1 MSIKRIAGLLFAV
14 LVTSAQSSRAQQ
26 HRHSFDLVVGTYG
39 SADSAGIFVY
49 RFDGRSGRMRALDSV
64 SGIENPSF
72 VTFSPDHRFVYAVSE
87 THQGRGGQVF
97 AYRFDPKTGHLR
109 LLNKRYSDG
118 TDPCHISTDKTG
130 RWLFV
135 ANYSS
140 GSLSEFP
147 IRSDGSIGPMSQ
159 HIQHHGH
166 GPHKLRQASAHVHC
180 VLVSPGNRHL
190 FVADLGMDRV
200 FAYDFN
206 ARTGRLTDG
215 HPAYARVKAG
225 NGPRHLV
232 FSTDGSRLYLI
243 QEIAGRIN
251 VFACKGDSLRTLQ
264 SLPTYPKGFRGRIW
278 AAELMLSPDGRY
290 LYAANRDDLNDLV
303 VYRVHP
309 GTGNLSE
316 QSRIAS
322 GGATPRNFTLSPDGR
337 FLLAGHQNGQWIRE
351 FRIRASDGTLHPDG
365 VSLYRPHAVCLQ
377 MIPVR

>member
-1 MSIKRIAGLLFAV
+1 MMIRRITGLLLGAFVMWAGC
-14 LVTSAQSSRAQQ
+14 SKAQQ
-26 HRHSFDLVVGTYG
+26 RRSSFDLVVGTYG

-72 VTFSPDHRFVYAVSE
+72 VTLSPDHRFVYAVSE
-87 THQGRGGQVF
+87 THQGKGGQVF
-97 AYRFDPKTGHLR
+97 AYRFEAKTGHLSY
-109 LLNKRYSDG
+109 LNRRYSDG

-130 RWLFV
+130 HWLFV

-140 GSLSEFP
+140 GSLSEYP
-147 IRSDGSIGPMSQ
+147 IRRDGSIGPMSQ

-190 FVADLGMDRV
+190 LVADLGMDRL
-200 FAYDFN
+200 FCYDFN
-206 ARTGRLTDG
+206 ARSGRLSDG

-232 FSTDGSRLYLI
+232 FSSDGSRVYLI

-251 VFACKGDSLRTLQ
+251 VFARKGDSLRTLQ
-264 SLPTYPKGFRGRIW
+264 SLPTYPKDFRGRIW
-278 AAELMLSPDGRY
+278 AAELMLAPDGRH

-303 VYRVHP
+303 VYRVLP
-309 GTGNLSE
+309 GTGTLRE

-322 GGATPRNFTLSPDGR
+322 GGHTPRNFTLSPDGR
-337 FLLAGHQNGQWIRE
+337 YLLVGHQNGDWIRE
-351 FRIRASDGTLHPDG
+351 FRIRNPDGSLHPSG
-365 VSLYRPHAVCLQ
+365 IALYRPHAVCLQ
-377 MIPVR
+377 MIPAP